1 MTARIVVTTHL
12 PGDPVGLLRA
22 HPVGRDAE
30 IVHLDVTR
38 KPTREELLDAVR
50 GADAILPHIPD
61 RIDAE
66 VMDAAGSGLKIVSNY
81 GVGYD
86 NIDTEAARQ
95 RGVIVT
101 NTPDVLTDATADVA
115 WMLILNAA
123 RGMQRASRE
132 LHEGTW
138 TGWHPA
144 QYVGKD
150 LVGRTLLVV
159 GMGRI
164 GLAVARRAVGWRMRI
179 LYTARSRKTEAEKAP
194 VNAVRVELDEG
205 LAEADVV
212 SLNCPL
218 TEETRHLIDARRLGI
233 MKNGAVLVNT
243 ARGAVIDEAALAEA
257 LEQGV
262 IHAAGLDVFE
272 REPEVHPGILGQE
285 RATILPHIGSGTE
298 DSRNGMTEIAVRNL
312 LSGLLGEDPPN
323 RVA

>member
-1 MTARIVVTTHL
+1 MSARIAVTTHL

-30 IVHLDVTR
+30 IVHLDVPR
-38 KPTREELLDAVR
+38 KPTREELLQAVR
-50 GADAILPHIPD
+50 GAGAILPHIPD

-66 VMDAAGSGLKIVSNY
+66 VMDVAGSGLKIISNY

-86 NIDTEAARQ
+86 NIDVEAARE

-101 NTPDVLTDATADVA
+101 NTPDVLTDATADIA
-115 WMLILNAA
+115 WLLILNAA
-123 RGMQRASRE
+123 RGMLQANRE
-132 LHEGTW
+132 LREGDW

-150 LVGRTLLVV
+150 LVERTLLVV

-164 GLAVARRAVGWRMRI
+164 GLAVARRAVGWRMRV
-179 LYTARSRKTEAEKAP
+179 LYTARSRKTEAEDAP
-194 VNAVRVELDEG
+194 VNATRVELDEG

-212 SLNCPL
+212 SINCPL
-218 TEETRHLIDARRLGI
+218 TEDTHHLIDARRLGI
-233 MKNGAVLVNT
+233 MKTGALLVNT
-243 ARGAVIDEAALAEA
+243 ARGAVVDEAALADA
-257 LEQGV
+257 LERGV

-298 DSRNGMTEIAVRNL
+298 DSRKGMTEIAVRNL
-312 LSGLLGEDPPN
+312 LAGLSGEDPPN